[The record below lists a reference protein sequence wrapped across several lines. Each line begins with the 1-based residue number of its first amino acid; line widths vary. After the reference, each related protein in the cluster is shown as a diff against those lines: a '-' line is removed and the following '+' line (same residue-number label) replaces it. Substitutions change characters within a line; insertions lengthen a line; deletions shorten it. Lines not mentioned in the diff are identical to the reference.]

1 MSLAEFDVDEFKRIC
16 RAEKEIEDVHSF
28 YRNGVSV
35 EIIAKSLNMTV
46 EQVNEILK
54 EPVSEQC

>member
-1 MSLAEFDVDEFKRIC
+1 MKTDEAIEEAISRT
-16 RAEKEIEDVHSF
+16 EKAIEDARSF
-28 YRNGVSV
+28 YRNGVSF

>member
-1 MSLAEFDVDEFKRIC
+1 MKTDEAIEEAIS

-28 YRNGVSV
+28 YRNGVSF